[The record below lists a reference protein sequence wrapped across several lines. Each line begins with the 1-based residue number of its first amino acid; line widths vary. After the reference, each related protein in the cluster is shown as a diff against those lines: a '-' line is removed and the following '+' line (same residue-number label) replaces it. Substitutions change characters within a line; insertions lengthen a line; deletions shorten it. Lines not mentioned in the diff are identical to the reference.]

1 MRNWEAICQSQVS
14 AKIVKSEANQ
24 AKSGSSGCLTYTD
37 VKRAKISS
45 YLTSTTDRLCSAWKT
60 LANAFAFYLQRVV
73 NTFAHIL
80 VTLHC
85 NYFKAV
91 KNVISIRLIHSM
103 LYPIDITFLTA
114 LK

>member
-1 MRNWEAICQSQVS
+1 MGKHVRGLNWRAICQSQVS

-91 KNVISIRLIHSM
+91 ENVISIGYSM
-103 LYPIDITFLTA
+103 E
-114 LK
+114 